1 VGLGNSLFDTSMSES
16 ACSQPFR
23 TLSQGEILG
32 KQKSFNSEDFSY
44 RPFGG
49 CVIDFL
55 EADPSGGDAKMK
67 PCSLRNRAR

>member
-1 VGLGNSLFDTSMSES
+1 VGLANSLFDTSMSES

-23 TLSQGEILG
+23 TLSQGEMLE

-49 CVIDFL
+49 SVIDFL
-55 EADPSGGDAKMK
+55 EGDPSVGDAKMK
-67 PCSLRNRAR
+67 PCVLRNRAR